1 MVSHASAA
9 DGWVSFETFLDDDA
23 LTDAGAEQKGAL
35 FSTEEMGVLLGNFGV
50 ESLQKV
56 NK

>member
-9 DGWVSFETFLDDDA
+9 DGWVSSETFLHDDA
-23 LTDAGAEQKGAL
+23 LTDAEAEQKETL
-35 FSTEEMGVLLGNFGV
+35 FSTEEMGVLLGHFGA
-50 ESLQKV
+50 ESLQTV